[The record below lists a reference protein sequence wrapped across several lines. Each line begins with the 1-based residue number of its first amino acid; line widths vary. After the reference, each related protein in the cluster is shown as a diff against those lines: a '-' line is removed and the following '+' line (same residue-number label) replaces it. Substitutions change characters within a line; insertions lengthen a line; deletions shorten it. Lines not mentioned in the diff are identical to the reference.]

1 MFLGLRRICSGDI
14 LDLEKFWR
22 YVPRTWKNLLW
33 GNFGLG
39 KIFALVY
46 FALGKILLLVCYVG
60 REAHNG
66 GLCVYVSRDSH
77 NGELCVY
84 VGREAQ
90 HRGVCVYVF
99 IEAHNGGL
107 CVYEHRTPS
116 SGVFSKTLVI

>member
-1 MFLGLRRICSGDI
+1 MFLGLRRIYSGVI
-14 LDLEKFWR
+14 LDLEKFWS

-33 GNFGLG
+33 GYFGLR

-46 FALGKILLLVCYVG
+46 FALRKILLLVCYVG

-77 NGELCVY
+77 NGGLCVY

-90 HRGVCVYVF
+90 HRGVCVYVI

-116 SGVFSKTLVI
+116 SGVFSKL

>member
-46 FALGKILLLVCYVG
+46 FALRKILLFCSWCVMLVEKHTMGDCVFMLVEIHTMG
-60 REAHNG
+60 NCVFMLAEKHNIEE
-66 GLCVYVSRDSH
+66 CVFMF
-77 NGELCVY
+77 L
-84 VGREAQ
+84 
-90 HRGVCVYVF
+90 
-99 IEAHNGGL
+99 
-107 CVYEHRTPS
+107 
-116 SGVFSKTLVI
+116 